1 MSQEKKLT
9 GDEAQEIG
17 RRFLL
22 NRYPGAK
29 VSFNKVELTTK
40 DATPLYCLE
49 GDLKMPS
56 RNLISQ
62 LLWRSDQY
70 IFKIEVSALE
80 GRLIGWELE

>member
-1 MSQEKKLT
+1 VNQKKKLT
-9 GDEAQEIG
+9 GDEAQGIG

-22 NRYPGAK
+22 NRYPSAK
-29 VSFNKVELTTK
+29 VTFNKVELITQ

-49 GDLKMPS
+49 GDLKISS

-70 IFKIEVSALE
+70 IFKIKVSALE
-80 GRLIGWELE
+80 GKLMSWELE